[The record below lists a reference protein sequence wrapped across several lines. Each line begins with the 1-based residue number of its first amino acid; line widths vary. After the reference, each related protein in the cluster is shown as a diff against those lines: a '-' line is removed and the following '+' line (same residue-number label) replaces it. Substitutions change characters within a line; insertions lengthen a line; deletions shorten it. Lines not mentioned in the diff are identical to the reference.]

1 MRNRQEQIIFLCQV
15 SFFIAMEARRE
26 MQRGESFARP
36 NVSLRI
42 SARHRELLK
51 ILQTLLQENH
61 GYRKPL
67 KLKQNWKRIKTMH
80 LSLNSE
86 VEPPGIWYS
95 ITRLETLLTL
105 INKHLD

>member
-1 MRNRQEQIIFLCQV
+1 
-15 SFFIAMEARRE
+15 MEARRE
-26 MQRGESFARP
+26 MQKGERFARP
-36 NVSLRI
+36 NVSLGF
-42 SARHRELLK
+42 SARHQELLK
-51 ILQTLLQENH
+51 ILQTILQENH
-61 GYRKPL
+61 GYRKLL

-95 ITRLETLLTL
+95 ITRLETLLML